1 MTIEFVLRLQKK
13 RPATTSKIDLQDSSS
28 STKPAMMPSKKARLP
43 KLVERHPFYPDQYSK
58 LNKTRKDFTKP
69 SMPNLFLQ
77 RDQEG

>member
-1 MTIEFVLRLQKK
+1 MEAKK
-13 RPATTSKIDLQDSSS
+13 HPAKTSKIVLQDSSS

-43 KLVERHPFYPDQYSK
+43 MLVDKHPFYPDQYSK